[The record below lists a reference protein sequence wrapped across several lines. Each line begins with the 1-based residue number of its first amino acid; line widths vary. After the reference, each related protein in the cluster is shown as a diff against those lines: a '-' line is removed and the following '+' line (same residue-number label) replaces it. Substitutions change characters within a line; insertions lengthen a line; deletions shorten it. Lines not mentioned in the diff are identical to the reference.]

1 MTTLRVRERMRG
13 SLLGRASV
21 SLVPDENPEAAVYG
35 LLAIG
40 ALLAAESGRHET
52 YVRTLLSAVIAA
64 GLYWLLHA
72 YALALGRRLGSPER
86 LTPRSLAL
94 ALAQARPLLRGAA
107 MPITAL
113 LVAWLAGAAQGT
125 AVTIAM
131 WSAIVCLVI
140 FELVAGL
147 RSRASPS
154 ELALDAGVGVTLGV
168 AVLALKIV
176 LH

>member
-1 MTTLRVRERMRG
+1 MSR
-13 SLLGRASV
+13 LGAV
-21 SLVPDENPEAAVYG
+21 AAWLIPDENPEAAVYG

-52 YVRTLLSAVIAA
+52 YLRTLLSAVIAA
-64 GLYWLLHA
+64 CLYWLLHA
-72 YALALGRRLGSPER
+72 YALALGHRLGRPER
-86 LTPRSLAL
+86 LSPRALTL

-107 MPITAL
+107 IPIAAL
-113 LVAWLAGAAQGT
+113 IVAWTAGAAQGT

-131 WSAIVCLVI
+131 WSAIACLVI

-147 RSRASPS
+147 RSRAAPS
-154 ELALDAGVGVTLGV
+154 ELALDASVGLTLGV